1 MKKSPTDYTSPAHLS
16 VGEIKSTTRDM
27 LSDQRTLLGEIK
39 FLAGIVETHRNLLVQ
54 ALAETDK
61 NLATIDRTVDR
72 MINGKPVKVKVSVRG
87 IPDNDCYDDYTTQ
100 D

>member
-1 MKKSPTDYTSPAHLS
+1 
-16 VGEIKSTTRDM
+16 M
-27 LSDQRTLLGEIK
+27 LADQRQVLTEIK

-72 MINGKPVKVKVSVRG
+72 MINGKPAKVKVTECY
-87 IPDNDCYDDYTTQ
+87 NDCYDDQ

>member
-1 MKKSPTDYTSPAHLS
+1 MQETPTTFTDAHLIVS
-16 VGEIKSTTRDM
+16 VGEIKSRTRDM
-27 LSDQRTLLGEIK
+27 LADQRQVLSEIK
-39 FLAGIVETHRNLLVQ
+39 FLAGIIETHRSLLVQ

-61 NLATIDRTVDR
+61 NLSTIDRTVDR

-87 IPDNDCYDDYTTQ
+87 IPDNDCYDQ

>member
-1 MKKSPTDYTSPAHLS
+1 
-16 VGEIKSTTRDM
+16 M
-27 LSDQRTLLGEIK
+27 LADQRQVLSEIK
-39 FLAGIVETHRNLLVQ
+39 FLAGIIETHRSLLVQ

-61 NLATIDRTVDR
+61 NLSTIDRTVDR

-87 IPDNDCYDDYTTQ
+87 IPDNDCYDQ

>member
-1 MKKSPTDYTSPAHLS
+1 MKKSPTDYTDAHLIVS
-16 VGEIKSTTRDM
+16 VGEIKSRTRDM
-27 LSDQRTLLGEIK
+27 LADQRQVLSEIK

-72 MINGKPVKVKVSVRG
+72 MINGKPVKVKVAEYNEFLR
-87 IPDNDCYDDYTTQ
+87 DLDDQ

>member
-1 MKKSPTDYTSPAHLS
+1 MQETPTTFTDAHLIVS
-16 VGEIKSTTRDM
+16 VGEIKSRTRDM
-27 LSDQRTLLGEIK
+27 LADQRQVLGEIK

-61 NLATIDRTVDR
+61 NLATMDRTVDK
-72 MINGKPVKVKVSVRG
+72 MINGKPDKLKVTECY
-87 IPDNDCYDDYTTQ
+87 NDCYDDQ

>member
-1 MKKSPTDYTSPAHLS
+1 MQETPTTFTDAHLIVS
-16 VGEIKSTTRDM
+16 VGDIKSRTRDM
-27 LSDQRTLLGEIK
+27 LADQRQVLSEIK
-39 FLAGIVETHRNLLVQ
+39 FLAGIIETHRSLLVQ

-61 NLATIDRTVDR
+61 NLSTIDRTVDR

-87 IPDNDCYDDYTTQ
+87 IPDNDCYDQ

>member
-1 MKKSPTDYTSPAHLS
+1 MQKTPTAFTDAHLIVS
-16 VGEIKSTTRDM
+16 VGEIKSRTRDM
-27 LSDQRTLLGEIK
+27 LADQRQVLSEIK
-39 FLAGIVETHRNLLVQ
+39 FLAGIIETHRSLLVQ

-61 NLATIDRTVDR
+61 NLSTIDRTVDR

-87 IPDNDCYDDYTTQ
+87 IPDNDCYDQ